1 MALQTL
7 QVASYQS
14 LYTLSNLYPSG
25 IPNSITIVYFVK
37 DPRNLLPLGSPA
49 ERFDCHFADTSVS
62 PRTILGGGAAEA
74 AFGGDTVLGT
84 SFLQNGGGGISG
96 EVRTQDP
103 RNYTAYTQVAIE
115 FSADGQNPLG
125 YRKVRWHDVL
135 GVEVYPEYFQN
146 FGTLFSLKA
155 NLKDFQIL
163 DNDITNDAIGF
174 ANSNPAQSQQFLLG
188 NVAIFE
194 GLLTDAE
201 LTEIA
206 REKNITEPK
215 YQTGG
220 RTCAHYW
227 SFIDDW
233 GAGDIPDLGT
243 NPVAITR
250 PFPNS
255 WTYNAENP
263 TTPIKVESIERTGFG
278 NDFFIGSS
286 LAGTIYCIR
295 QTAGSTPPAN
305 AAAIINATVGGDIL
319 EVLNVTATVGLNA
332 GDKLSFVTGAS
343 FTEYDYYHA
352 LDSDSGQEVL
362 GAAVDT
368 VTTCG
373 FVSTAAEPIADFD
386 GILFTGAGLNVA
398 WYDSG
403 APAAFGDVK
412 YTAPNDSA
420 DSNGVLVISLPNS
433 TLNQGETGTLLIK
446 ELATGKTG
454 HWPLEVQ

>member
-14 LYTLSNLYPSG
+14 LYTLSNLYPTG
-25 IPNSITIVYFVK
+25 VPNFVTLIYFVK
-37 DPRNLLPLGSPA
+37 DPRNLLPLGNPA
-49 ERFDCHFADTSVS
+49 QRWDCHFADTSVS
-62 PRTILGGGAAEA
+62 PTTVTGGGAFEA
-74 AFGGDTVLGT
+74 SGSVILGST
-84 SFLQNGGGGISG
+84 NKQGNAGGING
-96 EVRTQDP
+96 EIRNTDP
-103 RNYTAYTQVAIE
+103 KNYTSYTQVAVE
-115 FSADGQNPLG
+115 YGTDNPNFFG
-125 YRKVRWHDVL
+125 YRKIRWHDVL
-135 GVEVYPEYFQN
+135 GVEVYPEF
-146 FGTLFSLKA
+146 KA
-155 NLKDFQIL
+155 NFSDWASIRAGLTDFQFL
-163 DNDITNDAIGF
+163 DSNITGDAIGF
-174 ANSNPAQSQQFLLG
+174 GNSNPAQSQQFLLG
-188 NVAIFE
+188 SVAIFE

-206 REKNITEPK
+206 REKNITDAK

-227 SFIDDW
+227 PFLDDW
-233 GAGDIPDLGT
+233 GAGDIVDLGT
-243 NPVAITR
+243 NPVDITR

-255 WTYNAENP
+255 WVYNSENP
-263 TTPIKVESIERTGFG
+263 TTPVKVESIERTGFG

-319 EVLNVTATVGLNA
+319 EVKSVTATVGLA
-332 GDKLSFVTGAS
+332 SGDKLSFVTGSS

-352 LDSDSGQEVL
+352 LDSDSGQEVE

-386 GILFTGAGLNVA
+386 GVLFTGAGLNVA
-398 WYDSG
+398 WYDS
-403 APAAFGDVK
+403 AVPATFGNVK

-420 DSNGVLVISLPNS
+420 DSNGVLIISLPNS